1 MIAGKQSGWWRA
13 VFGLTLIVAA
23 PWRAAACAACFGRSD
38 SPLAQGMNM
47 GIFSLLVVIG
57 AVLATLVTFFV
68 HIGRRAA
75 RLREAD
81 GEEVASGS
89 STHS

>member
-1 MIAGKQSGWWRA
+1 MIAGRQSGGWRA
-13 VFGLTLIVAA
+13 VFGLALIVTV
-23 PWRAAACAACFGRSD
+23 PWRAAACAVCFGKSD

-68 HIGRRAA
+68 HIGRKAA
-75 RLREAD
+75 RLRKA
-81 GEEVASGS
+81 GEEEVVSGD
-89 STHS
+89 STRS